1 MQTAILITWEVILF
15 EIFYAPLSYSASSI
29 KGLLK
34 TPVNFDLLHCP
45 WYGIK

>member
-15 EIFYAPLSYSASSI
+15 EIFYAPLSYSVSSI

-34 TPVNFDLLHCP
+34 TSVNFDLLHSSC
-45 WYGIK
+45 YRIK